1 MPAEINSL
9 ETLSAQALQRPSA
22 QPVIEFQGEWHTWGA
37 MRRVAERLTALIA
50 ASGTS
55 SQASIAFVARN
66 RPSAI
71 AALLGLIAQGRTICM
86 LYAYQ
91 TGAAL
96 ARDVEQLRPAL
107 LIAAREDFCDE
118 LVDVLRRQGIA
129 AVALTEMDASAL
141 PGLEQSRAEAAPQ
154 SAPPRI
160 ELLTSG
166 TTGPPKRFAIGF
178 GLIARHF
185 VGSSLMQ
192 SSTAFGGGADAAEPP
207 PFLLFM
213 PLGNISG
220 VYTTIPVML
229 KGQRAVLL
237 ERFTV
242 RDWHRHILRYRPLV
256 SGLPPAGVQMVLDAD
271 IPPADLA
278 GIRSIGTGAAPLDPT
293 THRAFEE
300 RYAIPIL
307 LSYGATEFAGP
318 VTAMTLDL
326 HAQWGKQKF
335 GSVGR
340 PIAGAQ
346 LRVIDP
352 DTAELLPP
360 GQEGILEVMVPR
372 MGTHWIR
379 TSDIAMIDEDG
390 FMYHRGRADGAIMRG
405 GFKILPETIER
416 ALLLHDA
423 ISAVA
428 VLGLP
433 DQRLGQ
439 VPAAAIQL
447 KPGVQQPD
455 VAALE
460 AHLRRHVYAT
470 HIPAVWRVVEALPR
484 TPSLKID
491 RPAVRGLF
499 AGDTSEASSGANPA

>member
-1 MPAEINSL
+1 MPDESNRL
-9 ETLSAQALQRPSA
+9 ETLSAQALQRPAA
-22 QPVIEFQGEWHTWGA
+22 QPVIEFQGEWRTWA
-37 MRRVAERLTALIA
+37 DLRRVAERLAALID
-50 ASGTS
+50 ASGVP
-55 SQASIAFVARN
+55 SQASIALVARN

-91 TGAAL
+91 AGAAL
-96 ARDVEQLRPAL
+96 ARDVERLRPTL
-107 LIAAREDFCDE
+107 LVAAQEDFSDE
-118 LVDVLRRQGIA
+118 LLAVLRAQGIA
-129 AVALTEMDASAL
+129 AIALSEMDACAL
-141 PGLEQSRAEAAPQ
+141 PGLERSYAEAALPF
-154 SAPPRI
+154 APPRI

-178 GLIARHF
+178 DLIARHF

-192 SSTAFGGGADAAEPP
+192 SSAASAGSAGAAEPP

-242 RDWHRHILRYRPLV
+242 RDWHRHILRYRPQV

-278 GIRSIGTGAAPLDPT
+278 CICSIGTGAAPLDPT

-300 RYAIPIL
+300 RYGIPIL

-318 VTAMTLDL
+318 VTAMTADL
-326 HAQWGKQKF
+326 HARWGRQKF

-340 PIAGAQ
+340 PIAGAE

-352 DTAELLPP
+352 DTGQVLAR

-372 MGTHWIR
+372 MGAAWIR
-379 TSDIAMIDEDG
+379 TSDIAMIDEDD
-390 FMYHRGRADGAIMRG
+390 FMYHCGRADGAIMRG
-405 GFKILPETIER
+405 GFKILPESIER
-416 ALLLHDA
+416 ALLLHEA

-439 VPAAAIQL
+439 VPAAAVQL
-447 KPGVQQPD
+447 KPGVERPD

-460 AHLRRHVYAT
+460 AHLRSHVYAT
-470 HIPAVWRVVEALPR
+470 HIPAAWRIVEELPR
-484 TPSLKID
+484 TASLKID
-491 RPAVRGLF
+491 RPAVRRLF
-499 AGDTSEASSGANPA
+499 EGDTNEPSSGANSS